1 MKLVFIPN
9 PSSSITSPL
18 EIPACGTALQL
29 VRGSLQGFG
38 GAEADHM
45 TSQTP
50 NQTGATYYF
59 SRYNERNIAFQFYLM
74 SSSFDFLQT
83 QKQNIARYFSASYG
97 MGTLQ
102 IYTDSA
108 DTKLYEIQAIPD
120 GNASMFQT
128 IGSASSNMCLCSVT
142 MTAFSPMFYDPDMQ
156 EVSFSGYGGGFTLPF
171 SYPFSLGTSGIGMV
185 WNNGSTITPAT
196 IVINGPFTN
205 PVLTN
210 NRTGESIKVVVA
222 LSEGEQLVIN
232 TDPDNSSVTFID
244 SSGNETNM
252 FYAVSTDSVLW
263 KLLPGMNE
271 IEYTDSGLI
280 GNNPITVSWR
290 NEYTGVF

>member
-9 PSSSITSPL
+9 PASGITSPL

-38 GAEADHM
+38 GVAADHM

-50 NQTGATYYF
+50 NQNGETYYF
-59 SRYNERNIAFQFYLM
+59 SRYNSRNLAFQFYLM

-83 QKQNIARYFSASYG
+83 QKQNIARYFSSSYG
-97 MGTLQ
+97 VGRLQ

-108 DTKLYEIQAIPD
+108 DTKFFEIQAAPD
-120 GNASMFQT
+120 GNPDMFRT
-128 IGSASSNMCLCSVT
+128 IDTAPSNICICNVT
-142 MTAFSPMFYDPDMQ
+142 MTAFSPMFYDPN
-156 EVSFSGYGGGFTLPF
+156 ESSVSFSGYGGGFSLPF
-171 SYPFSLGTSGIGMV
+171 TYPFTLGTSGIGMV
-185 WNNGSTITPAT
+185 WNNGSTTTPAT

-210 NRTGESIKVVVA
+210 NRTGEKIKVVVA

-232 TDPDNSSVTFID
+232 TDPNNSSVTFID
-244 SSGNETNM
+244 VNGNETNM
-252 FYAVSTDSVLW
+252 FYAVSVDSVLW

-271 IEYTDSGLI
+271 IEYTDSESI

-290 NEYTGVF
+290 NEYAGVF